1 MIKWNSTLSPEL
13 SKLFD
18 EGKAAIENEF
28 CENKNDSKE
37 LDYRTVWWVWSE
49 RLMKQNFS
57 SLVPEFME
65 KIPDEQLRMLPIV
78 LKVAEWA
85 DTERLFDRFNS
96 IVMLENDRRN
106 NEKMEKYNRQL
117 IIYTMVLTRLTWA
130 LVGIGIA
137 TILVTA
143 IAIFIQCK

>member
-1 MIKWNSTLSPEL
+1 MDWLSPISPIL
-13 SKLFD
+13 DKLYR
-18 EGKAAIENEF
+18 ESRTSVENEHP
-28 CENKNDSKE
+28 KLAIDSDE
-37 LDYRTVWWVWSE
+37 FEYRVIWE
-49 RLMKQNFS
+49 MFHKMMEDNFTP
-57 SLVPEFME
+57 LVPEFME
-65 KIPDEQLRMLPIV
+65 KIPDKQLRILPIT
-78 LKVAEWA
+78 LKFAEWN
-85 DTERLFDRFNS
+85 DPSRLFDRFNS